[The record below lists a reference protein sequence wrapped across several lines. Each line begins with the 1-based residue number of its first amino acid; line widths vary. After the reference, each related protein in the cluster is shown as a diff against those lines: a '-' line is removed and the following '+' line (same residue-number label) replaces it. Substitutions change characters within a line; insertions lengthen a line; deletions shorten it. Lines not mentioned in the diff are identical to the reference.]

1 MYLHGR
7 TVEVQCAA
15 PLFFSRQGSA
25 DRRLLRPAQLS
36 AAHAP
41 AGRHLRFLDLHNFA
55 EKWSCFRL
63 HFVQRVIAA
72 YRASFFL
79 PVSRGSWFR
88 AFLTQYGF
96 LTHYSYL
103 AAFAPDSAL
112 SCAARHPP
120 PQMRHGAYSSPRG
133 RWRSAQDR
141 GSPALSPADAYL
153 CAFSE
158 MESASFGA
166 GFFSFA
172 FGVSILGLIFKSRM
186 ASVLTGL
193 G

>member
-1 MYLHGR
+1 MRPDCFCAEGPLCLHGR

-25 DRRLLRPAQLS
+25 DRRLSRPAQLS

-41 AGRHLRFLDLHNFA
+41 AGRHLRFLDLRNFA
-55 EKWSCFRL
+55 EVRSDFRL
-63 HFVQRVIAA
+63 RFVQRVIAA

-96 LTHYSYL
+96 PTHYSYL
-103 AAFAPDSAL
+103 AVSAPDNAL

-120 PQMRHGAYSSPRG
+120 PQPHPGAYFSPRG
-133 RWRSAQDR
+133 RWRNAR
-141 GSPALSPADAYL
+141 GRGFPALSLSAAYP

-158 MESASFGA
+158 WIPRPWVWGSSA
-166 GFFSFA
+166 
-172 FGVSILGLIFKSRM
+172 
-186 ASVLTGL
+186 
-193 G
+193 